1 MVSNRAG
8 RCFLFR
14 EGAPPSKRLA
24 FSLFGGHTRGGFMLP
39 PIKVQHPHVEARA
52 DLLGG
57 SPVIVGTKVPVRR
70 LWAWH
75 RKGVSVETLVKRY
88 PSLGWAK
95 VLGGLAFAYDN
106 EDVVEADLDRERA
119 LLETTDPEKVPGRM
133 DQTQLPFGAKK

>member
-1 MVSNRAG
+1 MSH
-8 RCFLFR
+8 
-14 EGAPPSKRLA
+14 P
-24 FSLFGGHTRGGFMLP
+24 LP
-39 PIKVQHPHVEARA
+39 PVLVSHPHVEVRD

-57 SPVIVGTKVPVRR
+57 SPVVRGTRVPVRR

-106 EDVVEADLDRERA
+106 EALVEADLDRERA
-119 LLETTDPEKVPGRM
+119 LLESEPEKVPGRM
-133 DQTQLPFGAKK
+133 DQTSLPFANANAKKPAG

>member
-1 MVSNRAG
+1 MIR
-8 RCFLFR
+8 
-14 EGAPPSKRLA
+14 
-24 FSLFGGHTRGGFMLP
+24 
-39 PIKVQHPHVEARA
+39 
-52 DLLGG
+52 
-57 SPVIVGTKVPVRR
+57 GTKVPVRR

-119 LLETTDPEKVPGRM
+119 LMEAQALTGDPEPVPGKM
-133 DQTQLPFGAKK
+133 NQTTLEFGPKKPIE

>member
-1 MVSNRAG
+1 MTHR
-8 RCFLFR
+8 
-14 EGAPPSKRLA
+14 
-24 FSLFGGHTRGGFMLP
+24 LP
-39 PIKVQHPHVEARA
+39 PVRVHHPHVEVRD

-57 SPVIVGTKVPVRR
+57 SPVVSGSRVPVRR

-106 EDVVEADLDRERA
+106 EELVEADLDRERA
-119 LLETTDPEKVPGRM
+119 LLESEPERVPGRM
-133 DQTQLPFGAKK
+133 DQTTLPFASTKKPSS

>member
-1 MVSNRAG
+1 MTHR
-8 RCFLFR
+8 
-14 EGAPPSKRLA
+14 
-24 FSLFGGHTRGGFMLP
+24 LP
-39 PIKVQHPHVEARA
+39 PVIVHHPHVEVRD

-57 SPVIVGTKVPVRR
+57 SPVVRGTRVPVRR

-106 EDVVEADLDRERA
+106 EELVEADLDRERA
-119 LLETTDPEKVPGRM
+119 LMESQADPERVPGRM
-133 DQTQLPFGAKK
+133 DQTSLPWAGPSAQMPPKKSPP